1 MMRTLRSSL
10 VAIALAAAIAG
21 CGSSNKAL
29 PDGSRIGTMSTGQLP
44 EVSIDGKAMRL
55 APGARIY
62 STRTRPARCSRSG
75 CCPPSAEPRFGA
87 AAERTAVRCNGLNE
101 HSPSRHRLYT
111 GPRT

>member
-1 MMRTLRSSL
+1 MMRMLRSSL

-21 CGSSNKAL
+21 CGSSNKSL

-62 STRTRPARCSRSG
+62 STGNLTITPNQLPPESRVRYKTDATG
-75 CCPPSAEPRFGA
+75 QVQQVWVLP
-87 AAERTAVRCNGLNE
+87 AER
-101 HSPSRHRLYT
+101 
-111 GPRT
+111 